1 MSEFITLIIVINLLI
16 YGFYK
21 IFQVKW
27 PELYFAVNDQ
37 LSHFISTSPE
47 RFFVFRLLPPFIITS
62 LIIGSISKQTSM
74 PYMFLYGGIICLIHA
89 FITNGKSLLH
99 LLFWRE
105 KIKVYFNY
113 QFQVY
118 LHIFTICT
126 LFIVGGIAGVIA
138 DLGLLK
144 NITPTLPGIID
155 NVWST
160 LITAVASISIY
171 DVYTKRNSIDV
182 DKLLRKSHEQ
192 IDSHLIDYIHKK
204 SDQYLA
210 NERLVLAV
218 CIVENLQR
226 PKWIRA
232 YEKIK
237 SNFSS
242 KGTYGIMQVM
252 SENWISDE
260 ESIDLSIKKYFPNSR
275 RSFLDQENIDSIIK
289 EYNAMEQYSQMVW
302 TAYCYLPSDKYNEI
316 LPG

>member
-21 IFQVKW
+21 IFQIKW

-47 RFFVFRLLPPFIITS
+47 RFFLFRLLPPLIITS
-62 LIIGSISKQTSM
+62 LIIGSISAQTSVIH
-74 PYMFLYGGIICLIHA
+74 MFLYGGTICLIHA
-89 FITNGKSLLH
+89 FITNGKSLMK

-105 KIKVYFNY
+105 RIKVFFNY
-113 QFQVY
+113 QFQVF
-118 LHIFTICT
+118 LHIFTIAA
-126 LFIVGGIAGVIA
+126 LFFVGGLGGVIA
-138 DLGLLK
+138 ELGLFK
-144 NITPTLPGIID
+144 SITPTLPGIVD
-155 NVWST
+155 NIWST

-171 DVYTKRNSIDV
+171 DVYTKRNNIDV

-192 IDSHLIDYIHKK
+192 IDSYLIEYIHMK
-204 SDQYLA
+204 SDEYLA

-226 PKWIRA
+226 PKWIRS
-232 YEKIK
+232 YERIK

-242 KGTYGIMQVM
+242 RGTYGIMQVM
-252 SENWISDE
+252 SEHWISDE
-260 ESIDLSIKKYFPNSR
+260 QSIDLGIKKYFTNSKL
-275 RSFLDQENIDSIIK
+275 SYLGQEDITNIITK
-289 EYNAMEQYSQMVW
+289 YNPSEQYSEMVW
-302 TAYCYLPSDKYNEI
+302 FAYCYLPSDKYDEV